1 MQWHLLTVF
10 EYKESMGRSVGTW
23 IGQCS
28 CGIANFISFARIR
41 HGVWHARIGKCMV
54 GMALFIIWLMLTK
67 RLPMQGQIDVTQ
79 ADPQQ
84 E

>member
-41 HGVWHARIGKCMV
+41 HGVWHARIGKCMDWHV
-54 GMALFIIWLMLTK
+54 TIHHMAH
-67 RLPMQGQIDVTQ
+67 IDKAPSSAGSNRCYTGG
-79 ADPQQ
+79 PQQ